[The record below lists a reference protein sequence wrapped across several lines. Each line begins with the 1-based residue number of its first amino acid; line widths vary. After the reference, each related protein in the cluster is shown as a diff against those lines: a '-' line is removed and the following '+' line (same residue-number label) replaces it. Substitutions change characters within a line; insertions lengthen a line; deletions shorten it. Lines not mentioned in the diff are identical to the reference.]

1 MEKASHLGQVR
12 AAGVFTSRYAVLGI
26 ATASIPAAPR
36 SNHVAVSQIHSRLGK
51 VRSTPIATAE
61 TAKGTS
67 SNAVDIEV
75 RRRRSIMGAV
85 DFGWADYSRVRW
97 GWRRKPKGLG
107 FERVASAIDWARRA
121 FDCDGKAIDWVRTE
135 FDCAWKAND
144 WGWRALEWALRAIDW
159 GWRAFERVARA
170 CPMFCLARLSMRTLP
185 IRARTNPAEV

>member
-75 RRRRSIMGAV
+75 RRRRSIMGVV
-85 DFGWADYSRVRW
+85 DFGCADYSRVRSGWSHKPMAW
-97 GWRRKPKGLG
+97 GSNALQ
-107 FERVASAIDWARRA
+107 ARSI
-121 FDCDGKAIDWVRTE
+121 G
-135 FDCAWKAND
+135 
-144 WGWRALEWALRAIDW
+144 
-159 GWRAFERVARA
+159 
-170 CPMFCLARLSMRTLP
+170 P
-185 IRARTNPAEV
+185 

>member
-75 RRRRSIMGAV
+75 RRRRSIMAAVVLDGRTIAASGAIGV
-85 DFGWADYSRVRW
+85 ASRGPRVRT
-97 GWRRKPKGLG
+97 RCKR
-107 FERVASAIDWARRA
+107 D
-121 FDCDGKAIDWVRTE
+121 
-135 FDCAWKAND
+135 
-144 WGWRALEWALRAIDW
+144 
-159 GWRAFERVARA
+159 
-170 CPMFCLARLSMRTLP
+170 RL
-185 IRARTNPAEV
+185 